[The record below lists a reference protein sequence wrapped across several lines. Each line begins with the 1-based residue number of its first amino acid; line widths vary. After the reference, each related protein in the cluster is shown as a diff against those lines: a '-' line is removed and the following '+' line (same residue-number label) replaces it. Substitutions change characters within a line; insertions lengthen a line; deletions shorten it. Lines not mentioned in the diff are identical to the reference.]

1 MILGLDRDLE
11 FDSQPIG
18 NSDLGF
24 GFSEKWNCNTS
35 SLAVT
40 EFEKLRL
47 VPQIKTIYFNAR

>member
-40 EFEKLRL
+40 EFETRVANL
-47 VPQIKTIYFNAR
+47 N